1 MSMPEPGMTSA
12 PSRRAGPARR
22 GWRWPLRSYL
32 VGLLV
37 LFVVTAGAG
46 IAAGWVQARHD
57 AVSAAL
63 ADASMAAGLAARQI
77 GDNVAVVRGTVDSV
91 ASSPGVAQVFADP
104 GSCRLSFSLG
114 GPDDGHL
121 DVLRPDGTVVCSSKP
136 LPAGQPANVY
146 AGSSWLPGA
155 ARVPQAVAPV
165 RDNRTGRPAFLVT
178 AVIPGLGL
186 VATFVDL
193 TALGAAAGTLFGGA
207 RHLELVLLT
216 EDRQA
221 VLTRWP
227 DGPRW
232 AGTPVRDTRLATTD
246 GGTGV
251 DVTGLERLYGRA
263 GVAGTG
269 WLVLAGADRAA
280 ALATADRLA
289 RRQALIVA
297 LGLLAGLLATMVV
310 QRRVTAPIGNLRTAV
325 RAASAS
331 GDLDARITVAG
342 PREVAELGEEFAA
355 LLATV
360 DRELRERR
368 RAEDA
373 AREHERNYRQMFDA
387 SPNPVVVFDA
397 DTLDIVAVNQ
407 AAVAYYGRPE
417 DTMLTMTYADLLAP
431 EDEVNA
437 GDPATEAVERDR
449 PQRHRKQDGTI
460 TEVSVTT
467 YLTSFA
473 GRKVR
478 CAVITDV
485 TEREHLQRRLR
496 QSDRLESLGQLA
508 AGVAHDFN
516 NLLGIINGY
525 ASMAAAD
532 LEPVAA
538 ADPAW
543 RTLHADL
550 TEIVA
555 AGDRATALTRQLLSF
570 ARADPAPETRPLDLN
585 TVVTDLQTLLRRA
598 LGEDITLITELTA
611 DGWPVSADP
620 GRLEQV
626 LVNLA
631 VNARDAMPGGGT
643 LTVETAPVTVDEH
656 YAAQH
661 PGARAGRYMQLRV
674 SDTGTGMDRATLE
687 RAFEPFFTT
696 KPKGHGTGLGLATIY
711 GIITQAGGHA
721 QIYSEPGHGTTITAL
736 LPATGESTEP
746 DGPPVQRSRPGA
758 GETILLVEDD
768 DSLCAITER
777 VLLHA
782 GYTVLS
788 AGTVADAVQ
797 VAAAH
802 PGIAL
807 LLTDVILPDLHGP
820 ALAAMLHRADPT
832 LPVVYLSGYTETILA
847 TRSTLPTGATLLTK
861 PVNAHQLLHTV
872 ARALDQ
878 ATAGGPQPLS
888 RQP

>member
-1 MSMPEPGMTSA
+1 M
-12 PSRRAGPARR
+12 
-22 GWRWPLRSYL
+22 
-32 VGLLV
+32 

-46 IAAGWVQARHD
+46 ICAGWVQARHD
-57 AVSAAL
+57 AVSAAR
-63 ADASMAAGLAARQI
+63 ADASTAARLAARQI
-77 GDNVAVVRGTVDSV
+77 GEHLAVVRGTVESV
-91 ASSPGVAQVFADP
+91 ASSAGVAQVFADP
-104 GSCRLSFSLG
+104 SACRLAFSLG
-114 GPDDGHL
+114 GADDGHL
-121 DVLRPDGTVVCSSKP
+121 DVLRPDGTIACSSRP
-136 LPAGQPANVY
+136 PPDGRPANAY
-146 AGSSWLPGA
+146 TKASWLPA
-155 ARVPQAVAPV
+155 AVRTPQAVAPV
-165 RDNRTGRPAFLVT
+165 RDDRTGRPAFLVT

-186 VATFVDL
+186 VAAFVDL
-193 TALGAAAGTLFGGA
+193 TALGAAAGNLFGGP
-207 RHLELVLLT
+207 RHLEFVITT
-216 EDRQA
+216 EDGSI

-227 DGPRW
+227 DGSRW
-232 AGTPVRDTRLATTD
+232 AGTPVRDSRFAMTD
-246 GGTGV
+246 VDTGAGV
-251 DVTGLERLYGRA
+251 DVTGLPRLYGRTA
-263 GVAGTG
+263 VEGSG
-269 WLVLAGADRAA
+269 WQVLAGADRSA
-280 ALATADRLA
+280 ALAGADRLA

-310 QRRVTAPIGNLRTAV
+310 QRHVTAPIGRLRTAV
-325 RAASAS
+325 RTATAS
-331 GDLDARITVAG
+331 GNLDTTVTVSG
-342 PREVAELGEEFAA
+342 PREVAELGEDFTT

-368 RAEDA
+368 RAEA
-373 AREHERNYRQMFDA
+373 AAQEHERNYRQMFDA

-397 DTLDIVAVNQ
+397 GTLDIVAANA

-417 DTMLTMTYADLLAP
+417 DALLTMTYTGLLAAQDP
-431 EDEVNA
+431 TVPAA
-437 GDPATEAVERDR
+437 GTAAAEPVERDQ
-449 PQRHRKQDGTI
+449 PQRHLKHDGTI

-525 ASMAAAD
+525 AGMAAAD
-532 LEPVAA
+532 LEPAAA

-570 ARADPAPETRPLDLN
+570 ARADPAPETRVLDLN
-585 TVVTDLQTLLRRA
+585 TIVADLGTLLRRA
-598 LGEDITLITELTA
+598 LGEDITLITDLTA
-611 DGWPVSADP
+611 QPWPISADP

-631 VNARDAMPGGGT
+631 VNARDAMPGGGI
-643 LTVETAPVTVDEH
+643 LTIETAPVTVDEH

-661 PGARAGRYMQLRV
+661 PGTRTGRYMRLRV

-711 GIITQAGGHA
+711 GIVTQAGGHA
-721 QIYSEPGHGTTITAL
+721 QIYSEPGHGTTIITL
-736 LPATGESTEP
+736 LPVTDDLTEP
-746 DGPPVQRSRPGA
+746 DATPAEQHRPGA

-768 DSLCAITER
+768 DNLRAITER
-777 VLLHA
+777 VLHNA

-788 AGTVADAVQ
+788 AATVTDAQ
-797 VAAAH
+797 RLAAAD
-802 PGIAL
+802 PDIAL
-807 LLTDVILPDLHGP
+807 LLTDVILPDTHGP
-820 ALAAMLHRADPT
+820 ALAAALHRARPG
-832 LPVVYLSGYTETILA
+832 LPVIYLSGYTETILA
-847 TRSTLPTGATLLTK
+847 SRSAIPAGATLLTK
-861 PVNAHQLLHTV
+861 PVSAHQLLRTVTRVLDHT
-872 ARALDQ
+872 AAQ
-878 ATAGGPQPLS
+878 APGPRPY
-888 RQP
+888 